1 MFFVSRLLQLFCRH
15 QSAESRGYYF
25 LRYYKAAHRDR
36 ILRVIQQAQIE
47 RAIKI
52 EDTVERVPGKIGLF
66 CRCDMRDAESL
77 FFQHYSLV
85 KQDERSRRA
94 ARPALIRKC

>member
-1 MFFVSRLLQLFCRH
+1 MFFVSRLLQLFSRH
-15 QSAESRGYYF
+15 QRANPRGYYF

-36 ILRVIQQAQIE
+36 VLRVIQQAQIE

-85 KQDERSRRA
+85 KQAERCRGA
-94 ARPALIRKC
+94 ARPSLIKEC